1 MKTIIGEVK
10 GIFSEY
16 GYKKERNSFW
26 KIENDFY
33 RLINFQHGAY
43 GDYFFVNVG
52 LHPVGLPSLY
62 TGKLEIK
69 EKPKE
74 HECIIRQRMEQIVP
88 IPSLEKALTFPT
100 HENIVQDIIF
110 NFPKVNMAERVGLMG
125 KHCEYPF

>member
-33 RLINFQHGAY
+33 KLINFQHGAY
-43 GDYFFVNVG
+43 GDYLFVNVG

-69 EKPKE
+69 EKPSRE
-74 HECIIRQRMEQIVP
+74 
-88 IPSLEKALTFPT
+88 
-100 HENIVQDIIF
+100 
-110 NFPKVNMAERVGLMG
+110 
-125 KHCEYPF
+125 PFRPPLAVWPARRRTAAR

>member
-1 MKTIIGEVK
+1 M
-10 GIFSEY
+10 
-16 GYKKERNSFW
+16 
-26 KIENDFY
+26 
-33 RLINFQHGAY
+33 
-43 GDYFFVNVG
+43 
-52 LHPVGLPSLY
+52 GLPSLY